1 MPIFVWDGF
10 FDDDALVSFFN
21 KLNSHNLGDSSQDSV
36 KWDLNPK
43 GEFTVKSFYLQLLL
57 VNHPYSPF
65 GGGFPYRLIW
75 RSLAPTKVSFF
86 VWEAVHGKKFDMRQ
100 LAKKG

>member
-1 MPIFVWDGF
+1 MPQLRIIGIEHLVQCLGAYLCSGWFI
-10 FDDDALVSFFN
+10 DDDALVSFFN
-21 KLNSHNLGDSSQDSV
+21 KLTSHNLGDSSQDSV

-43 GEFTVKSFYLQLLL
+43 GKFIVKSFYLQLLL

-75 RSLAPTKVSFF
+75 KSLA
-86 VWEAVHGKKFDMRQ
+86 H
-100 LAKKG
+100 